1 MTNLQRQKKH
11 SDELKRAQQKATTL
25 EGELKKRDGEL
36 IDLRAA
42 LAEERTASTAIGA
55 VAAARAELDKK
66 NGDVVI
72 LCPRGSPG
80 AIKCISQGPARVSW
94 GARNAP
100 DNPAWVAEKPP
111 VAFPDPPGLYS
122 PILFPG
128 FDKDEYTNRLMED
141 EEAVDVGIEV
151 EDAEARK
158 ELESE
163 VEAARAAEDLQ
174 DNPRAMKCPD
184 AL

>member
-11 SDELKRAQQKATTL
+11 SDELKRAQKKATTL
-25 EGELKKRDGEL
+25 E
-36 IDLRAA
+36 
-42 LAEERTASTAIGA
+42 

-100 DNPAWVAEKPP
+100 DNPAWVATKPL
-111 VAFPDPPGLYS
+111 VAFPDPPGPYS

-128 FDKDEYTNRLMED
+128 FDKDEYTNRPTEV

-158 ELESE
+158 DVEAEM
-163 VEAARAAEDLQ
+163 EAARAAEDLQ
-174 DNPRAMKCPD
+174 DNPSSHEVP
-184 AL
+184 